1 MSYGNHRLYLYDNVV
16 ELVVTT
22 DAIYVDNRPMNNK
35 KLVAHK
41 GLSNQLTFNIRNRDR
56 KLQNVFADDLV
67 AYIIN
72 PSNRKRIVTRKL
84 EPTSEVGILNLHL
97 QKGDLT
103 NINAGLYK
111 IYITRTTQEN
121 KDLPIYSDQNNNVS
135 FDIEIKDDAFVEPVP
150 TQETVNIFQTANTML
165 GANANIFTSDAMF
178 GNLDRNFSH
187 AQHSIAMYVTDFTGN
202 LVVQGSCLEG
212 TPDTDDASV
221 DWFNV
226 STVETTSASNII
238 HQTFV
243 VNANWIRVLSYPS
256 DSNSKLTKVALR
268 N

>member
-97 QKGDLT
+97 QKGDLPKT
-103 NINAGLYK
+103 YLFLFF
-111 IYITRTTQEN
+111 R
-121 KDLPIYSDQNNNVS
+121 
-135 FDIEIKDDAFVEPVP
+135 
-150 TQETVNIFQTANTML
+150 
-165 GANANIFTSDAMF
+165 
-178 GNLDRNFSH
+178 
-187 AQHSIAMYVTDFTGN
+187 
-202 LVVQGSCLEG
+202 
-212 TPDTDDASV
+212 
-221 DWFNV
+221 
-226 STVETTSASNII
+226 
-238 HQTFV
+238 
-243 VNANWIRVLSYPS
+243 
-256 DSNSKLTKVALR
+256 
-268 N
+268 

>member
-1 MSYGNHRLYLYDNVV
+1 MSYGNHRLYLYDDVV

-41 GLSNQLTFNIRNRDR
+41 GLSNQITFNIRNRDR
-56 KLQNVFADDLV
+56 KLQNVFSDQLV
-67 AYIIN
+67 AYIVN
-72 PSNRKRIVTRKL
+72 PITKRRILTRAL

-103 NINAGLYK
+103 NVDAGLYK

-121 KDLPIYSDQNNNVS
+121 KDLPVFSNQNNDVS

-150 TQETVNIFQTANTML
+150 TQTTTVITQTANTML
-165 GANANIFTSDAMF
+165 GANANVFTSDAMF

-187 AQHSIAMYVTDFTGN
+187 AQHSIGMYVTNFTGN

-212 TPDTDDASV
+212 TPDTDDASS

-226 STVETTSASNII
+226 STVSTTSASNII
-238 HQTFV
+238 HQTFI

-256 DSNSKLTKVALR
+256 DTDSKLTKVALR